1 MGCQGGE
8 WHIRKVWLTMPVAGA
23 GLLPPGPVINV
34 LSACNP
40 TPTLNEARIYH
51 LGRVADVRGKG
62 IQVAGNNI
70 LFLACAWHVWQAL
83 KTTKKACVSTN
94 FSRVTFSSVAPSSVQ
109 RSESRRRWKKTP
121 SPLTRGPE
129 NRHHWDNGIK
139 PQWAGALWGGRSP
152 VPPCLCIFK
161 GKNICALTQINS
173 NFQFGPHGD
182 SHTDHLHH
190 IQLRLEAGALINFS

>member
-23 GLLPPGPVINV
+23 GLLPPSPVINV

-70 LFLACAWHVWQAL
+70 LFLACPWHVWQAL
-83 KTTKKACVSTN
+83 KTTKKVCVSTN
-94 FSRVTFSSVAPSSVQ
+94 FIGGTFVLGSVLCCTLLKENPIFINTAVQ
-109 RSESRRRWKKTP
+109 RERASWRSSCCMQSDAYLRGKKSLQLHTWTKTFIGVPGVQYKHTFVLTLSTSSSSE
-121 SPLTRGPE
+121 
-129 NRHHWDNGIK
+129 IK
-139 PQWAGALWGGRSP
+139 LY
-152 VPPCLCIFK
+152 
-161 GKNICALTQINS
+161 
-173 NFQFGPHGD
+173 
-182 SHTDHLHH
+182 
-190 IQLRLEAGALINFS
+190 